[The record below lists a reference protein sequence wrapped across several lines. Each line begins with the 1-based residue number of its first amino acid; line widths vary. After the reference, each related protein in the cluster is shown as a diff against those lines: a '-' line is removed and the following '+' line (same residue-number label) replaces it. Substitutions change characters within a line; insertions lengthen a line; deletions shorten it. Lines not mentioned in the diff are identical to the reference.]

1 MGPGQNTPKFSA
13 ERGETAVVIETS
25 LGAVKFALLSGAS
38 TTPRTGIARPDV
50 SYEWVSDPPC

>member
-1 MGPGQNTPKFSA
+1 M
-13 ERGETAVVIETS
+13 VVETS

-38 TTPRTGIARPDV
+38 TTARTGIARLDV